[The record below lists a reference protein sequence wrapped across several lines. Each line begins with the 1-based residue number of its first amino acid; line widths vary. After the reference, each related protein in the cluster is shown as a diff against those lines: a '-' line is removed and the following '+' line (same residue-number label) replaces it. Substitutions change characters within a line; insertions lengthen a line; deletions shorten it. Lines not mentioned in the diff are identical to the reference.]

1 MSDTPSDDRARA
13 TDPWGNPLPP
23 DQVRPTP
30 PPGPAPSRE
39 GIGSAPPGPPFT
51 PPTGWTP
58 APRPPASS
66 DPSWGPFQHGAA
78 DTWNAP
84 APPRTEGMAT
94 GAMVAGI
101 VGLLCGVIGCLGL
114 VVGPIGVVLGLVAR
128 NKIDRSGGTLTGRP
142 MATAGLVCG
151 ALGTL
156 ISIIWLVVIV
166 ANPDLMN
173 ELRDR
178 LTTTTTGG

>member
-1 MSDTPSDDRARA
+1 VSDTPSDDRARE

-23 DQVRPTP
+23 DQVRPTFP
-30 PPGPAPSRE
+30 APPTPGDGIGTGATGSPSPPGE
-39 GIGSAPPGPPFT
+39 
-51 PPTGWTP
+51 WTP
-58 APRPPASS
+58 LSRPSVPS

-128 NKIDRSGGTLTGRP
+128 NKIDKSAGTLTGRP

-156 ISIIWLVVIV
+156 ISVIWLIVIV